1 MSRDLHFD
9 QILGVLA
16 GLGAGPEQV
25 SAVAQSYLRRPIP
38 EPSEASPTTTPTCV
52 KATKH
57 VFLGPKNMPKHKI
70 PNSLH
75 QKGPTGGRTG
85 GARPLPGKSVLQP
98 EGSIKRELAPFPRGR

>member
-75 QKGPTGGRTG
+75 QKGDIQWRKGV
-85 GARPLPGKSVLQP
+85 ARSEEHTSELQ
-98 EGSIKRELAPFPRGR
+98 SRQYLVCRI